1 MTPLK
6 AEYIGA
12 DQLPS
17 FVFRL
22 QLFGGPYIPIIP
34 ARIIGMR
41 ARRSLK
47 TDTSTASVSLT
58 APKDGSRLSS
68 TRNDYNTHTPGP
80 DHPIRPLLDFNYWA
94 YTKPYQTLSEFGSG
108 CDTNM
113 CYVFG
118 SLFHAGAS

>member
-1 MTPLK
+1 
-6 AEYIGA
+6 
-12 DQLPS
+12 
-17 FVFRL
+17 
-22 QLFGGPYIPIIP
+22 
-34 ARIIGMR
+34 MR
-41 ARRSLK
+41 ARLSLK

-58 APKDGSRLSS
+58 ALKDGSRLSS

-113 CYVFG
+113 RYVFG
-118 SLFHAGAS
+118 SLFHTGAS